1 MTRIILLNGEGRK
14 QAFEFLS
21 VEGVNE
27 GGMTVGMSFLQ
38 WKIQNTYR
46 GRFKKM
52 GVMHK
57 ISRVSTML

>member
-38 WKIQNTYR
+38 W
-46 GRFKKM
+46 
-52 GVMHK
+52 
-57 ISRVSTML
+57 